1 MCRLTIT
8 FSPEHAESFDWGR
21 AYRSR
26 IHAQLVLKVKATTES
41 PPSEITRSLRRR
53 PREAK
58 HSYSV
63 AFRTLLDVIDT
74 SLPVYPSTSTTNEPD
89 SSARGQLLRDL
100 PNIPLS
106 QVAARAQQYPP
117 KLPPVS
123 HSDVAYTP
131 SKNIPWL
138 SHTLTDMILLE
149 DLIDRYAS
157 ARPHDPWPRSGGGR
171 AFFRLVACIGAEMLL
186 FDNGRV
192 KKHIPSV
199 RYESSKRVY
208 NMRYPVRS
216 RAWGPFMPV
225 GFKPDEEEIS
235 VTGVGIDIEEE
246 NGAIEQGNEDA
257 LFEEDSDSSYKG
269 GSSDEDEGEEDDEEP
284 DDSQLYPDWEHLA
297 AIRVVVQ
304 DRVQKAVAQ
313 DLDVDLIRRGVWR
326 GSLPTKSND
335 ERKRV
340 DGEVDGWDWAGV
352 EGVWQ

>member
-1 MCRLTIT
+1 
-8 FSPEHAESFDWGR
+8 
-21 AYRSR
+21 
-26 IHAQLVLKVKATTES
+26 
-41 PPSEITRSLRRR
+41 
-53 PREAK
+53 
-58 HSYSV
+58 
-63 AFRTLLDVIDT
+63 
-74 SLPVYPSTSTTNEPD
+74 
-89 SSARGQLLRDL
+89 
-100 PNIPLS
+100 
-106 QVAARAQQYPP
+106 
-117 KLPPVS
+117 
-123 HSDVAYTP
+123 
-131 SKNIPWL
+131 
-138 SHTLTDMILLE
+138 
-149 DLIDRYAS
+149 
-157 ARPHDPWPRSGGGR
+157 
-171 AFFRLVACIGAEMLL
+171 MLL

-225 GFKPDEEEIS
+225 GFKPDEEETS
-235 VTGVGIDIEEE
+235 VTGVGMDVEEE

-257 LFEEDSDSSYKG
+257 LIEEDSDSSYKG
-269 GSSDEDEGEEDDEEP
+269 GSSDEDGGEEDDEEP

-326 GSLPTKSND
+326 GSLPTKGKD

-352 EGVWQ
+352 EGVWQRAVTWLGYENLLNQNRTKFAHLDVFEEAYTMVPLTLRIVKYTPCLVPGYADRPTIHVQGWMGGEMWEGGMDQRKIEGTVSVIADGSIRWKMLSSTEDPVEWEWCSEGVQVGSGDGARSGCGVLGLWTGWRHEEGDPIGAWWQWRVA

>member
-1 MCRLTIT
+1 ML
-8 FSPEHAESFDWGR
+8 FSPQYVESFDWGR

-26 IHAQLVLKVKATTES
+26 IHAQLVLKDKATTES
-41 PPSEITRSLRRR
+41 LPSEVTRSLRRR

-58 HSYSV
+58 SSYTV
-63 AFRTLLDVIDT
+63 LFHTLLDVIDT
-74 SLPVYPSTSTTNEPD
+74 SLPVYPATSATNEPD

-149 DLIDRYAS
+149 DLMDRYRA
-157 ARPHDPWPRSGGGR
+157 ARPHDPWPRSSGGR
-171 AFFRLVACIGAEMLL
+171 AFFRLVACLGAEMLL
-186 FDNGRV
+186 FDNGCLKR
-192 KKHIPSV
+192 HILNV
-199 RYESSKRVY
+199 RYESRKRVY
-208 NMRYPVRS
+208 KMRYPVRS
-216 RAWGPFMPV
+216 RAWGPFMPI
-225 GFKPDEEEIS
+225 GFKPDEQKTT
-235 VTGVGIDIEEE
+235 VADVDMDVGGQD
-246 NGAIEQGNEDA
+246 GATEQGDEDA
-257 LFEEDSDSSYKG
+257 SLYLSDDEGGSPYEGDSSD
-269 GSSDEDEGEEDDEEP
+269 DEECDEEP

-297 AIRVVVQ
+297 AIRIVVQ
-304 DRVQKAVAQ
+304 DRVQKAVAA
-313 DLDVDLIRRGVWR
+313 DLDVWGDLDLIRRGVWR
-326 GSLPTKSND
+326 GSLPTKGKD